1 MPHVRRVRCG
11 GGLSAGARA
20 LLLVGA
26 LAGCTDDQ
34 PTDTQL
40 TFWAFG
46 REGEVV
52 QQLVRE
58 FEAQAPGIR
67 VRVQQIPWL
76 AAHEKLLTG
85 HVGEMTPD
93 VAQLGNTWIAE
104 FVTLRALAPLD
115 SFVALPGG
123 VEEAD
128 FFPGIWATNVMEGRV
143 YGVPWYV
150 DTRLLF
156 YRADLFEKAGIREP
170 PSTWDEW
177 YRAMRLVRD
186 SAGAQY
192 GIFLPLS
199 EWNPLVILGMQA
211 GSPLLT
217 DGGLRGEFSK
227 PEFRKAF
234 DFYARVFRDS
244 LAPAAGQQQIANVY
258 QEFERGTFAMYITG
272 PWQLGEFAARLSP
285 GMQDAWA
292 TAPLPG
298 PTGDS
303 SGVSM
308 AGGASLVMFD
318 ASPNKDAAWR
328 LITFL
333 SQPKQQARFYAISGN
348 LPPTYAAW
356 QDSALAGNARAA
368 AFRTQLDRLRPL
380 PKLPEW
386 EQIATKTFE
395 YGERVVRGVL
405 TVDQAV
411 AAMDADV
418 DRLLEKRRWMAERRV
433 AQGGQRGGSR

>member
-1 MPHVRRVRCG
+1 VLL
-11 GGLSAGARA
+11 GGL
-20 LLLVGA
+20 
-26 LAGCTDDQ
+26 LACSDGRPAETE
-34 PTDTQL
+34 L

-52 QQLVRE
+52 QQLVRD
-58 FEAQAPGIR
+58 FERQAPGVR

-85 HVGEMTPD
+85 FVGEMTPD

-115 SFVALPGG
+115 SLVAVPGG
-123 VEEAD
+123 IEESG
-128 FFPGIWATNVMEGRV
+128 FFPGIWATNVMDDHVFGI
-143 YGVPWYV
+143 PWYV

-156 YRADLFEKAGIREP
+156 YRKDLFERAGIREP
-170 PSTWDEW
+170 PSNWDEW
-177 YRAMRLVRD
+177 YRSMRLVRD

-199 EWNPLVILGMQA
+199 EWNPLVIMGMQA

-217 DGGLRGEFSK
+217 EGGLRGVFSE

-234 DFYARVFRDS
+234 EFYAKIFRDS
-244 LAPAAGQQQIANVY
+244 LAPPAGQGQIANPY

-272 PWQLGEFAARLSP
+272 PWQLGEFANRISP
-285 GMQDAWA
+285 GMQDAWD

-308 AGGASLVMFD
+308 AGGSSLVMFD
-318 ASPNKDAAWR
+318 ASPNKEAAWR

-333 SQPKQQARFYAISGN
+333 SQPEQQARFYAISGN
-348 LPPTYAAW
+348 LPPTYEAW
-356 QDSALAGNARAA
+356 RDSSLAGNARAA
-368 AFRTQLDRLRPL
+368 AFRTQLERLRPL

-395 YGERVVRGVL
+395 YGERVVRGAM
-405 TVDQAV
+405 TVDEAV
-411 AAMDADV
+411 RAMDADV
-418 DRLLEKRRWMAERRV
+418 DRLLEKRRWMAEQRRPR
-433 AQGGQRGGSR
+433 AGGAGGSR

>member
-1 MPHVRRVRCG
+1 MTRVRC
-11 GGLSAGARA
+11 AGPLRRA
-20 LLLVGA
+20 FWLLAALVACVDGS
-26 LAGCTDDQ
+26 
-34 PTDTQL
+34 PTETEL

-52 QQLVRE
+52 QQLVRD
-58 FEAQAPGIR
+58 FEAQTPGVR

-85 HVGEMTPD
+85 FVGEMTPD

-104 FVTLRALAPLD
+104 FVTLRALASLD
-115 SFVALPGG
+115 SLVALPGG
-123 VEEAD
+123 IEERA
-128 FFPGIWATNVMEGRV
+128 FFPGIWATNVMDGHV
-143 YGVPWYV
+143 YGIPWYV

-156 YRADLFEKAGIREP
+156 YRKDLFERAGIREP
-170 PSTWDEW
+170 PADWDEW

-186 SAGAQY
+186 SADAQY

-199 EWNPLVILGMQA
+199 EWNPLVIMGMQA

-217 DGGLRGEFSK
+217 EGGLRGVFSE

-234 DFYARVFRDS
+234 EFYARIFADS
-244 LAPAAGQQQIANVY
+244 LAPSAGQQQIANPY

-272 PWQLGEFAARLSP
+272 PWQLGEFANRISP
-285 GMQDAWA
+285 AMQEAWA

-308 AGGASLVMFD
+308 AGGSSLVLFD
-318 ASPNKDAAWR
+318 ASPHKEAAWR

-333 SQPKQQARFYAISGN
+333 SRPEQQARFYAISGN
-348 LPPTYAAW
+348 LPPTYEAW
-356 QDSALAGNARAA
+356 RDSTLAGNERAA

-395 YGERVVRGVL
+395 YGERVVRGAM

-411 AAMDADV
+411 RAMDADV
-418 DRLLEKRRWMAERRV
+418 DRLLEKRRWMAEQRTAR
-433 AQGGQRGGSR
+433 AGGPGGSR

>member
-1 MPHVRRVRCG
+1 MPHVRRALV
-11 GGLSAGARA
+11 
-20 LLLVGA
+20 LLLAVVA
-26 LAGCTDDQ
+26 MACADRRSAE
-34 PTDTQL
+34 TQL

-52 QQLVRE
+52 QQLVRD
-58 FEAQAPGIR
+58 FEAQTPGVR

-123 VEEAD
+123 VEASA
-128 FFPGIWATNVMEGRV
+128 FFPGIWATNVIGERV
-143 YGVPWYV
+143 YGIPWYV

-156 YRADLFEKAGIREP
+156 YRSDLFAKAGIDRP
-170 PSTWDEW
+170 PATWDEW

-186 SAGAQY
+186 SGGAQY
-192 GIFLPLS
+192 AIFLPLS

-217 DGGLRGEFSK
+217 EGGLRGEFSK
-227 PEFRKAF
+227 PAFRKAF

-244 LAPAAGQQQIANVY
+244 LAPPAGQQQIANVY

-285 GMQDAWA
+285 AMQDAWA

-298 PTGDS
+298 PAGDS

-308 AGGASLVMFD
+308 AGGSSLVMFD
-318 ASPNKDAAWR
+318 ASPNKEAAWR
-328 LITFL
+328 LITYL
-333 SQPKQQARFYAISGN
+333 SQPEQQARFYAISGN

-386 EQIATKTFE
+386 EQIATKAFE
-395 YGERVVRGVL
+395 YGERVVRGAL
-405 TVDQAV
+405 TVEQAV
-411 AAMDADV
+411 TAMDADV
-418 DRLLEKRRWMAERRV
+418 DRLLEKRRWIAERQ
-433 AQGGQRGGSR
+433 AAPGGQRGGSR

>member
-1 MPHVRRVRCG
+1 MTRHKQRWPLLLG
-11 GGLSAGARA
+11 A
-20 LLLVGA
+20 LLACADGA
-26 LAGCTDDQ
+26 PAETE
-34 PTDTQL
+34 L

-52 QQLVRE
+52 QELVRE
-58 FEAQAPGIR
+58 FERQTPGIR

-85 HVGEMTPD
+85 FVGEMTPD
-93 VAQLGNTWIAE
+93 LAQLGNTWIAE
-104 FVTLRALAPLD
+104 FVTLQALAPLD
-115 SFVALPGG
+115 SLVALSGG
-123 VEEAD
+123 IEESA
-128 FFPGIWATNVMEGRV
+128 FFPGIWATNVMEGHV

-156 YRADLFEKAGIREP
+156 YRKDLFERAGMREP
-170 PSTWDEW
+170 PTTWDEW

-199 EWNPLVILGMQA
+199 EWNPLVIMGMQA
-211 GSPLLT
+211 GSSLLT
-217 DGGLRGEFSK
+217 EGGLRGVFSE

-234 DFYARVFRDS
+234 EFYAKVFRDS
-244 LAPAAGQQQIANVY
+244 LAPPAGQQQIANVY
-258 QEFERGTFAMYITG
+258 QEFERGTFAMYISG
-272 PWQLGEFAARLSP
+272 PWQLGEFANRISP

-303 SGVSM
+303 SGISM
-308 AGGASLVMFD
+308 AGGSSLVLFQ
-318 ASPNKDAAWR
+318 ASPNKEAAWR
-328 LITFL
+328 LMTFL
-333 SQPKQQARFYAISGN
+333 SQPAQQARFYAISGN
-348 LPPTYAAW
+348 LPPTYEAW
-356 QDSALAGNARAA
+356 QDSSLAGNPRAA
-368 AFRTQLDRLRPL
+368 AFRTQLERLRPL

-395 YGERVVRGVL
+395 YGERVVRGAMSL
-405 TVDQAV
+405 DQAV
-411 AAMDADV
+411 RAMDADV
-418 DRLLEKRRWMAERRV
+418 DRLLEKRRWMAEQRSARAGRV
-433 AQGGQRGGSR
+433 GGTR

>member
-1 MPHVRRVRCG
+1 MRRVRL
-11 GGLSAGARA
+11 GLLAALTACASAARDE
-20 LLLVGA
+20 G
-26 LAGCTDDQ
+26 TE
-34 PTDTQL
+34 L

-52 QQLVRE
+52 QELVRE
-58 FEAQAPGIR
+58 FERQTPGIR

-85 HVGEMTPD
+85 FVGEMTPD

-104 FVTLRALAPLD
+104 FVTLRALAALD
-115 SFVALPGG
+115 SFVAAPGG
-123 VEEAD
+123 LAEED
-128 FFPGIWATNVMEGRV
+128 FFPGIWATNVMDGRA

-156 YRADLFEKAGIREP
+156 YRRDLFERAGIRSP
-170 PSTWDEW
+170 PATWDDW

-199 EWNPLVILGMQA
+199 EWNPLVIMAMQA
-211 GSPLLT
+211 GSPLVSE
-217 DGGLRGEFSK
+217 GGLRGRFAG
-227 PEFRKAF
+227 PEYRRAF
-234 DFYARVFRDS
+234 EFYARVFRDS
-244 LAPAAGQQQIANVY
+244 LAPPAGQQQIANVY

-272 PWQLGEFAARLSP
+272 PWQLGEFANRISP
-285 GMQDAWA
+285 EMQDAWA

-308 AGGASLVMFD
+308 AGGSSLVMFD
-318 ASPNKDAAWR
+318 ASPHKAEAWR
-328 LITFL
+328 LIEFL
-333 SQPKQQARFYAISGN
+333 SRPEQQARFYRISGN
-348 LPPTYAAW
+348 LPPTYEAW
-356 QDSALAGNARAA
+356 RDSALAGNPRAA

-395 YGERVVRGVL
+395 YGERVVRGAM
-405 TVDQAV
+405 TVDEAV
-411 AAMDADV
+411 RALDADV
-418 DRLLEKRRWMAERRV
+418 DRLLEKRRWIAERESGAGRP
-433 AQGGQRGGSR
+433 GEGR